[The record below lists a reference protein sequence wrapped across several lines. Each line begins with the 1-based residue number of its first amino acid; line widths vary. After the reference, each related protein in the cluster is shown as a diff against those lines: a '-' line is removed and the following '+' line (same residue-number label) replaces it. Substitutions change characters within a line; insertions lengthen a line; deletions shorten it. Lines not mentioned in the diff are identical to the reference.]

1 MDLLPR
7 IGVQLQATSFF
18 ERLTAREQLRVF
30 ARLYGIGD
38 ARIDETLAL
47 VGLTE
52 KADARTDHLSG
63 GQAQRLSIACAIAH
77 QPEVFFLDEPTSG
90 LDPQARRN
98 LWDVIRAVAD
108 GGSTVVLTTHFLDE
122 AEALCDRVAIMDHG
136 KILALDTP
144 AAMIR
149 DLDAPVRIAVR
160 AGRLSAEQAR
170 AMPGVTSVRDDET
183 ELVIETRQADRV
195 LLAIA
200 ERGALEGL
208 RVSGATLEDVFLSLT
223 GREYRE

>member
-1 MDLLPR
+1 
-7 IGVQLQATSFF
+7 
-18 ERLTAREQLRVF
+18 VF

-47 VGLTE
+47 VGLTD
-52 KADARTDHLSG
+52 KAHARTDHLSG

-77 QPEVFFLDEPTSG
+77 RPEVFFLDEPTSG
-90 LDPQARRN
+90 LDPQARHN

-122 AEALCDRVAIMDHG
+122 AESLCDRVAIMDHG
-136 KILALDTP
+136 RILALDTP